1 MLLAPIR
8 MLFHTRFVVTALA
21 GWRVHW
27 RSPPR
32 EDAQTSWGQALRHH
46 GAHTLLGIAWAGGVY
61 WLNPSFLW
69 WMLPIAGALM
79 LSIPISVY
87 SSRRSLGRR
96 ARNAGLFVIPEELH
110 PPPEI
115 RATIAHVR
123 EAPRQPGFV
132 EAVVDPVINA
142 LICAAAVV
150 RVRGTAAGR
159 NERASLVR
167 AALEQGPK
175 ALNDAQ
181 RMRIV
186 NDPIAL
192 SQLHAAV
199 WATPDAQPDWLAA
212 RAAAQRGSDGSAPRE
227 RAAEIAAVG

>member
-1 MLLAPIR
+1 M
-8 MLFHTRFVVTALA
+8 F
-21 GWRVHW
+21 
-27 RSPPR
+27 
-32 EDAQTSWGQALRHH
+32 
-46 GAHTLLGIAWAGGVY
+46 

-69 WMLPIAGALM
+69 WMLPVAGALI

-150 RVRGTAAGR
+150 RVRGTAAVR
-159 NERASLVR
+159 DERASLVR

-175 ALNDAQ
+175 ALNEGQ

-192 SQLHAAV
+192 SQLHAEV
-199 WATPDAQPDWLAA
+199 WATPDAHPDWLAA
-212 RAAAQRGSDGSAPRE
+212 RAAPQRGAGDSAPRE
-227 RAAEIAAVG
+227 GVAELAVAG